1 MITHSSGVLEAL
13 CLRLIAVGLAS
24 VPCRNHRILQDSAL
38 EAQGS
43 TGVRCAYAGRRSA
56 GIPAEGRAQLLQPT
70 VIQPAGSTGLPRR
83 AQPSKR
89 QTGPSRGES
98 GVNLTGAEDP
108 RSWNTM
114 PVAARVPDLTYL
126 RSSPLT
132 SHHSH

>member
-24 VPCRNHRILQDSAL
+24 VPCRNDRILQDSAL

-43 TGVRCAYAGRRSA
+43 PGVRCAYAGPPSA
-56 GIPAEGRAQLLQPT
+56 GIPAEGRAQLQQPT

-89 QTGPSRGES
+89 HRQG
-98 GVNLTGAEDP
+98 LAEG
-108 RSWNTM
+108 R
-114 PVAARVPDLTYL
+114 LG
-126 RSSPLT
+126 
-132 SHHSH
+132 